1 MIAWTEQMWLV
12 ALLASIAVTGTAV
25 WLGRNS

>member
-12 ALLASIAVTGTAV
+12 ALTAAIAVTSAAV
-25 WLGRNS
+25 WIGRRS